1 MRRPQRMRQILER
14 LVSQGEVN
22 VGQLATGFAVSE
34 ATIRRDLAA
43 LEEQRLLQ
51 RTRGGARTHS
61 GLNDVP
67 LRFKVVDRLEE
78 KRRIARRAYELMGEA
93 RVIGMSGGTT
103 TTALSQLL
111 LERDDLTLVTNALNI
126 AVDALS
132 TRGPRV
138 FVAGGE
144 ARNGSYETVGPTADE
159 HLRRYNLDITFFGV
173 DGIDARAGCTI
184 YDPAGAH
191 TNLVLTLRAA
201 RVVVLA
207 DSHKVG
213 RVAFTSVCP
222 IDAVD
227 VLITDSDAP
236 PAALDE
242 IAAAGVEIVVV

>member
-1 MRRPQRMRQILER
+1 MSRPQRMRQILER

-22 VGQLATGFAVSE
+22 VGQLASGFAVSE

-61 GLNDVP
+61 ALNDVP

-144 ARNGSYETVGPTADE
+144 ARHGSYATVG
-159 HLRRYNLDITFFGV
+159 
-173 DGIDARAGCTI
+173 
-184 YDPAGAH
+184 
-191 TNLVLTLRAA
+191 
-201 RVVVLA
+201 
-207 DSHKVG
+207 
-213 RVAFTSVCP
+213 
-222 IDAVD
+222 AV
-227 VLITDSDAP
+227 P
-236 PAALDE
+236 GE
-242 IAAAGVEIVVV
+242 